1 LSVSSHTVS
10 AIAVLDLAQE
20 LIARDLLKVNE
31 LGKISKEL
39 MQFHQL
45 ILAKPDVNAE
55 PVNQKLAEAR
65 LPESDLV
72 SLWTLAERRSTS
84 TSLGFEIGAT
94 VTPEARGILAH
105 WLSHCESLKDVF
117 SVFSENV
124 ALLNRA
130 ENWSLSESDQ
140 QLHLSFRH
148 QSSLAYP
155 QIALERSLVAFVA
168 WTSYFTQRAL
178 PVTQACF
185 AFAEPTHSEEY
196 RHYFGENL
204 VFNADQNIISLDA
217 AVLSWPINGANNY
230 VRSLLAERSALLQ
243 SSLLS
248 ENLFQS
254 RVIALLEKDLP
265 HFCRLNNTLDAL
277 HVSRAGLY
285 RKLKAEG
292 VGFSDLVKAARLNC
306 LERLRQRH
314 DRAEVVAQQLGFGD
328 VSSYYRFLK
337 RETGRE

>member
-1 LSVSSHTVS
+1 MSVSSHTVS

-20 LIARDLLKVNE
+20 LIARDLLKIDE
-31 LGKISKEL
+31 LGSISKNL
-39 MQFHQL
+39 VQFHRL
-45 ILAKPDVNAE
+45 ALAKSGENAE
-55 PVNQKLAEAR
+55 SVNQRLAEAR
-65 LPESDLV
+65 LPERDLLN
-72 SLWTLAERRSTS
+72 LWKLAERRSS
-84 TSLGFEIGAT
+84 HTSLGFEIGAT
-94 VTPEARGILAH
+94 VTPDARGILAH
-105 WLSHCESLKDVF
+105 WLSHCESLEGVF

-130 ENWSLSESDQ
+130 EYWSLSESNQ
-140 QLHLSFRH
+140 QVHLSFRH
-148 QSSLAYP
+148 RSNLAYP
-155 QIALERSLVAFVA
+155 LIALERSLVAFVA
-168 WTSYFTQRAL
+168 WSSYFTRRAL

-185 AFAEPTHSEEY
+185 AFPEPPHSKEY

-204 VFNADQNIISLDA
+204 RFNADQNIISLDTE
-217 AVLSWPINGANNY
+217 VLSWPITGANDY

-243 SSLLS
+243 SSIAS
-248 ENLFQS
+248 EELFQS

-292 VGFSDLVKAARLNC
+292 VGFSDLVKITRLNC
-306 LERLRQRH
+306 LERLRQRY
-314 DRAEVVAQQLGFGD
+314 DRPEVVAQELGFGD

-337 RETGRE
+337 REAGRE